1 MNNRALSISKG
12 LGLLV
17 AALGMGMVLAI
28 VAVSSGLPQAGAVWR
43 TFNQHSSEP
52 GLQIAYGNFTDVK
65 ALHKFGRNISIDSA
79 IPEDV
84 WDVGGTYVFP
94 TAAETIAIVSTDVD
108 DDGDPADTGAR
119 TFMIE
124 GLDTNY
130 LEITEAVTLN
140 GTTPVNT
147 TLLFLRVNRAYVLT
161 AGSTQTN
168 EGVISAVNTTTGDNL
183 FSIPLGKGQ
192 TTLGLY
198 TVPANTKLLITQMH
212 TSIGSGAA
220 ASEAVIE
227 LVIRPF
233 GGAFRAIFYDAVEND
248 GLSSNNQEF
257 TPPMLIAA
265 KTDIKLRATVS
276 KNSSDVN
283 GGFGGYLVTIQ

>member
-1 MNNRALSISKG
+1 MKKYKLVIAA
-12 LGLLV
+12 V
-17 AALGMGMVLAI
+17 AAA
-28 VAVSSGLPQAGAVWR
+28 VALTAFALPQAGAIWR
-43 TFNQHSSEP
+43 TFNQHSPES
-52 GLQIAYGNFTDVK
+52 GLQVAYGNYSDVT
-65 ALHKFGRNISIDSA
+65 ALHKFGRNTSIDSA
-79 IPEDV
+79 TPEDI
-84 WDVGGTYVFP
+84 WGGGGTYTFP
-94 TAAETIAIVSTDVD
+94 TAAETIAIVSTDVN

-124 GLDTNY
+124 GLDANY

-147 TLLFLRVNRAYVLT
+147 TLLFLRVHRSYVLT
-161 AGSTQTN
+161 AGTTGTN
-168 EGVISAVNTTTGDNL
+168 EGVISAVNTSAGDNL

-192 TTLGLY
+192 STLGFY
-198 TVPANTKLLITQMH
+198 TVPAFTRLLITQMH
-212 TSIGSGAA
+212 TSVGSGAA

-276 KNSSDVN
+276 KNSTDVN
-283 GGFGGYLVTIQ
+283 GGFGGYLVAIPQ